1 VIARRGIGLVI
12 VAVAAL
18 VALVVWIGVSLA
30 VPVVPNPRQG
40 TVGSLR
46 VVFDT
51 YGPSVAQIL
60 VATGGILA
68 LAAGVTFVESKIATR
83 YRRSDDEDATP
94 LSPRVVMGHT
104 RGVYAGPVTITVL
117 VPAHNEESVLPVSL
131 PALMSQSRPPDRV
144 IVVADNCT
152 DRTVEVARN
161 LGAWVV
167 ESVGNTKKKAGALN
181 QALKMLLPTLGDN
194 DTIMVADADTALDD
208 GFLAEAERRFT
219 VDRGL
224 MAIGGLF
231 YGEEGHGLLGLF
243 QRNEYT
249 RYSRDVKR
257 RRGQVFVLTGTA
269 SVFRSRALR
278 TVAEHRG
285 TTIPGVAGD
294 VYDTSA
300 LTEDNELTIALK
312 SLGAL
317 MISPSGCT
325 VVTELMPAWKNLWV
339 QRLRWQRGALEN
351 VGAYGLTRATL
362 RYWAQQLG
370 LAYGVVA
377 LTAYVTAA
385 LLLAL
390 AVDRW
395 VWLPFWLALG
405 QVFVVERVVTVWA
418 GGVRARVVAA
428 VLLPELVYAFFLNM
442 VFVRAVWDI
451 SAGREAEWKHVVPKT
466 APTVGPAAVPATVAR
481 VPQPRSAPAARPVPT
496 QTAMPIPTQPA
507 MPVPTQ
513 TAMPVPTQT
522 PRPRPVGVPAS
533 LQPVVPHRVPP
544 AGVPHQ
550 RDRAGAPQPG
560 RSRS

>member
-1 VIARRGIGLVI
+1 MSGEHENGPGARRAVVARRGVGLVV
-12 VAVAAL
+12 VAVSA
-18 VALVVWIGVSLA
+18 VVGLVVWIGVRLA
-30 VPVVPNPRQG
+30 VPEVPNPREG
-40 TVGSLR
+40 TLGSLR

-51 YGPSVAQIL
+51 YGPSVAQII
-60 VATGGILA
+60 VAVSGILA
-68 LAAGVTFVESKIATR
+68 LATLVTAIESKIATR

-94 LSPRVVMGHT
+94 LSPRVVMART
-104 RGVYAGPVTITVL
+104 RGVFAGPVTITVL
-117 VPAHNEESVLPVSL
+117 VPAHNEEAALPITL
-131 PALMSQSRPPDRV
+131 PALMAQSRPPDRV

-152 DRTVEVARN
+152 DRTVEIARG
-161 LGAWVV
+161 LGADVI
-167 ESVGNTKKKAGALN
+167 ESVDNDKKKAGALN
-181 QALKMLLPTLGDN
+181 QALTTLLPTLGDN

-231 YGEEGHGLLGLF
+231 YGEPGHGLLGQF

-269 SVFRSRALR
+269 SIFRSRALR
-278 TVAEHRG
+278 TVAEQRG
-285 TTIPGVAGD
+285 AAIPGVPGD

-317 MISPSGCT
+317 MISPAGCT

-362 RYWAQQLG
+362 RYWVQQLG
-370 LAYGVVA
+370 LAYGVIA
-377 LTAYVTAA
+377 LTAYVLSAV
-385 LLLAL
+385 LLTL

-395 VWLPFWLALG
+395 VWLPFWLVLG
-405 QVFVVERVVTVWA
+405 QVFVAERVVTVWA
-418 GGVRARVVAA
+418 GGRRARVVAA
-428 VLLPELVYAFFLNM
+428 LLIPELVYSFFLNM

-451 SAGREAEWKHVVPKT
+451 SVGHEAEWKHVVQ
-466 APTVGPAAVPATVAR
+466 PT
-481 VPQPRSAPAARPVPT
+481 RPDLVTQVPT
-496 QTAMPIPTQPA
+496 QPGRVPSVPKQRG
-507 MPVPTQ
+507 PVPE
-513 TAMPVPTQT
+513 
-522 PRPRPVGVPAS
+522 
-533 LQPVVPHRVPP
+533 
-544 AGVPHQ
+544 
-550 RDRAGAPQPG
+550 APETV

>member
-1 VIARRGIGLVI
+1 MLHAQTQTRGTRRETIARRGIGVVV

-18 VALVVWIGVSLA
+18 VALVVWIGISLSVPD
-30 VPVVPNPRQG
+30 VPVSHEG
-40 TVGSLR
+40 TVGSAR
-46 VVFDT
+46 VVVDT
-51 YGPSVAQIL
+51 YAPSVALIV

-68 LAAGVTFVESKIATR
+68 LAALVTFVESKIATR

-94 LSPRVVMGHT
+94 LSPRVVMAQT
-104 RGVYAGPVTITVL
+104 RGVFAGPVTITVL

-181 QALKMLLPTLGDN
+181 QALAMLLPTLGDN

-231 YGEEGHGLLGLF
+231 YGEAGHGLLGQF

-269 SVFRSRALR
+269 SIFRSGALR

-285 TTIPGVAGD
+285 TTIPGVCGD
-294 VYDTSA
+294 VYDTAA

-351 VGAYGLTRATL
+351 VGAYGLTRATV
-362 RYWAQQLG
+362 RYWVQQLG

-377 LTAYVTAA
+377 LSAYVTAA
-385 LLLAL
+385 VLLAA
-390 AVDRW
+390 AVEQW
-395 VWLPFWLALG
+395 VWLPFWLLLG
-405 QVFVVERVVTVWA
+405 QVFVAERVITVWA
-418 GGVRARVVAA
+418 GGWRARAVAV

-451 SAGREAEWKHVVPKT
+451 STGREAEWKHVVPK
-466 APTVGPAAVPATVAR
+466 AVPGL
-481 VPQPRSAPAARPVPT
+481 SASPE
-496 QTAMPIPTQPA
+496 
-507 MPVPTQ
+507 
-513 TAMPVPTQT
+513 
-522 PRPRPVGVPAS
+522 
-533 LQPVVPHRVPP
+533 PVVPHRQVPTQASGP
-544 AGVPHQ
+544 RGVPVPVGAVPHQ
-550 RDRAGAPQPG
+550 RVAASLQAG